1 MHKAQ
6 TKWIDLFLVGLTSLV
21 LMSYGWY
28 LGQLHQSG
36 YDVAGIFLFITGL
49 IGLML
54 AILVRYLTRQYSWYN
69 SWYSNLLTGMLS
81 CAIIFAVILLLARI
95 HG

>member
-1 MHKAQ
+1 MQASR
-6 TKWIDLFLVGLTSLV
+6 TKLIDLFLVGLTSLI
-21 LMSYGWY
+21 LMAYGWY

-49 IGLML
+49 IGLLL
-54 AILVRYLTRQYSWYN
+54 AFLIRYFTRKYSWYN
-69 SWYSNLLTGMLS
+69 TWYSNILTGMLG
-81 CAIIFAVILLLARI
+81 CGIIFTIILLLARL

>member
-1 MHKAQ
+1 MKILQ
-6 TKWIDLFLVGLTSLV
+6 TSLASLV
-21 LMSYGWY
+21 LMAYGWY

-49 IGLML
+49 VGLIL
-54 AILVRYLTRQYSWYN
+54 ALSIRYFTRNYPWHN
-69 SWYSNLLTGMLS
+69 TWIANILTGILS
-81 CAIIFAVILLLARI
+81 CGVIFGLILIYARI

>member
-1 MHKAQ
+1 MKILKVIPIGIAPM
-6 TKWIDLFLVGLTSLV
+6 I

-36 YDVAGIFLFITGL
+36 YDVAGILLFMTGAVGLVLALILFLLTRKFSWHGKWVVNAVLGMAGCGIVFAL
-49 IGLML
+49 
-54 AILVRYLTRQYSWYN
+54 ILVY
-69 SWYSNLLTGMLS
+69 
-81 CAIIFAVILLLARI
+81 ARL

>member
-1 MHKAQ
+1 MQ
-6 TKWIDLFLVGLTSLV
+6 TSHTKLIDLFLVGLASLI
-21 LMSYGWY
+21 LMAYGWY

-49 IGLML
+49 IGLLL
-54 AILVRYLTRQYSWYN
+54 AFLIRYFTRNYSWYN
-69 SWYSNLLTGMLS
+69 TWYSNLLTGVLS
-81 CAIIFAVILLLARI
+81 CTIIFAMILLLSRL

>member
-1 MHKAQ
+1 MARMKIIKILPIGIAPL
-6 TKWIDLFLVGLTSLV
+6 I

-36 YDVAGIFLFITGL
+36 PDIAGILLFFTGAVGL
-49 IGLML
+49 ILGITFSLFTQKFSWHEKWVVNVQTRLAGCGIVIML
-54 AILVRYLTRQYSWYN
+54 ILVY
-69 SWYSNLLTGMLS
+69 
-81 CAIIFAVILLLARI
+81 ARL